1 MRPTSALRI
10 ALLIGAAI
18 ALAAAAMAVQE
29 KRTLAD
35 ETVDDIEAQLASLD
49 PVTRATVVAKLG
61 RDAAEAVRP
70 HRA

>member
-10 ALLIGAAI
+10 VLLIGAAI
-18 ALAAAAMAVQE
+18 ALAATAMAVQE

-49 PVTRATVVAKLG
+49 PVTRATVVAELG